1 MKASRL
7 LLVVLVVILALGPLS
22 ASAASGQINFTGS
35 VVYPSP
41 FTDGVIISGSTS
53 WNADYLQLNST
64 GLVTVRGTWDQNGS
78 PGSLSLA
85 VDGWFSDRFNVAIL
99 TGCNGWDSLSS
110 VYTGQLNDN
119 QLYAVS
125 GWSVCTD
132 RVGYWEMRIS
142 HWASSPGNRV
152 RSVTVS
158 GFPYGLGSSIV
169 PSTYSGDPT
178 PTSTST
184 NTPVPPTNTPIPTET
199 FTPTPTET
207 FTPVPTNTGVPTNT
221 PIPATETPTNTAVP
235 PTNTPTNT
243 PEPTETFTP
252 VPTNTSVP
260 TNTPYPTAVYSG
272 TSTPPP
278 VVPTV
283 VYSGT
288 STPAPVLPTATLGPT
303 STPYVGSGAAYT
315 QTLPTPDWN
324 TYAISPTLSMGM
336 SGSNIIAN
344 MNAFAGMLGGLLALI
359 LGILLGSRVLR
370 WIRSNVR

>member
-22 ASAASGQINFTGS
+22 ASAQSWVQIASYDFQAGAQGWSGGSASGGS
-35 VVYPSP
+35 YSVASTQVAFSP
-41 FTDGVIISGSTS
+41 YLSKAVGDSVRVSWSSSQNNAQSSVSIVTDG
-53 WNADYLQLNST
+53 
-64 GLVTVRGTWDQNGS
+64 GTFRC
-78 PGSLSLA
+78 A
-85 VDGWFSDRFNVAIL
+85 
-99 TGCNGWDSLSS
+99 T
-110 VYTGQLNDN
+110 
-119 QLYAVS
+119 AVS
-125 GWSVCTD
+125 TFTFDCDDSIILD
-132 RVGYWEMRIS
+132 E
-142 HWASSPGNRV
+142 SSFRV
-152 RSVTVS
+152 RVYGGTASTIIDNVIVS
-158 GFPYGLGSSIV
+158 ITESA
-169 PSTYSGDPT
+169 TPT
-178 PTSTST
+178 PTETA
-184 NTPVPPTNTPIPTET
+184 TNTPIPTET

-336 SGSNIIAN
+336 SGSDIIAN